1 MEPEGVDLAAVA
13 AWMDERGIATG
24 PVGAA
29 RKLTGGTQNI
39 LVCFEKGGR
48 DWVLRRG
55 PRHLRA
61 RSNDVILREAR
72 VLGAL
77 AGTDVPH
84 PELLAVCE
92 DPAVLGGAVF
102 YLMAPVEGVNATRE
116 LSPLQQAEP
125 AVRFE
130 MGLHAADA
138 LATLGQ
144 VDHEAVG
151 LADFG
156 HPEGFLERQV
166 ERWLAEL
173 RSYESVPGYVG
184 PDRAMIDRLASW
196 LASNQPASFEPGIF
210 HGDYH
215 LGNVLFDNDGPGVA
229 AIVDWEMST
238 IGDPLLDL
246 GALVGT
252 WPLPDGTG
260 SILPGPLLA
269 GGGLPTPAQL
279 VERYGERSGRDLS
292 AVAWYTAL
300 ACFRL
305 GIVLEGTN
313 ARAAV
318 GKASRRIGD
327 ALHVAAGILFD
338 RATAPGC

>member
-1 MEPEGVDLAAVA
+1 MEPDGVDLGAVA
-13 AWMDERGIATG
+13 AWMDERRLATG
-24 PVGAA
+24 PLTAA
-29 RKLTGGTQNI
+29 QTLAGGTQNI
-39 LVCFEKGGR
+39 LVRFEMGGR
-48 DWVLRRG
+48 GWVLRRG

-77 AGTDVPH
+77 ASTPVPH
-84 PELLAVCE
+84 PELLAVC
-92 DPAVLGGAVF
+92 DDTSVLGGAVF

-116 LSPLQQAEP
+116 LSPLQEAEP

-130 MGLHAADA
+130 MGLRAADA
-138 LATLGQ
+138 LATLGE

-151 LADFG
+151 LGDFG
-156 HPEGFLERQV
+156 RSEGFLERQV

-173 RSYESVPGYVG
+173 TSYESFVGYVG
-184 PDRAMIDRLASW
+184 PDRAMVDRLAGW
-196 LASNQPASFEPGIF
+196 LAANRPASFEPGIF

-215 LGNVLFDNDGPGVA
+215 IGNVLFETDGPAVA

-260 SILPGPLLA
+260 SILPGPLLG
-269 GGGLPTPAQL
+269 GGGLPSPARL
-279 VERYGERSGRDLS
+279 VERYGERSRRDLS
-292 AVAWYTAL
+292 AVDWYTAL

-327 ALHVAAGILFD
+327 ALHVAAGTLFD
-338 RATAPGC
+338 RASALIR

>member
-13 AWMDERGIATG
+13 AWMDERDIATG